1 MQRSVV
7 AVTASF
13 YDELA
18 PFYHLIYENWETAVS
33 TQGAGLAA
41 VLRAHGIQPGD
52 SVLDAASG
60 IGTQA
65 IGLVTQGY
73 RVAASDIS
81 PGAIARLKAELSHRG
96 LRAEASV
103 DDIRTLARAEDQSFS
118 AVIACDNSIPHML
131 SDGEILEAFRSC
143 LRCLLPGGV
152 AMFSVRDYAIIERRS
167 PDVRPYGLRYA
178 DGNRHLAVQVWEWD
192 EDQYDLRMYLTCESA
207 SGTCDTRVL
216 RTRYYAVSIARLLEL
231 MAEAGFVDVQR
242 RDDVLFQPTLIG
254 ARPNA
259 A

>member
-1 MQRSVV
+1 
-7 AVTASF
+7 VTASF

-18 PFYHLIYENWETAVS
+18 PFYHLIYENWEGAVS
-33 TQGAGLAA
+33 RQGAGIAA
-41 VLRAHGIQPGD
+41 VLRALGVQPGA

-81 PGAIARLKAELSHRG
+81 PGAIARLKAELSLRG

-103 DDIRTLARAEDQSFS
+103 DDIRTLAHVDTQSFA
-118 AVIACDNSIPHML
+118 AVIACDNSIPHLL
-131 SDGEILEAFRSC
+131 SDSEILNAFRSC

-152 AMFSVRDYAIIERRS
+152 AIFSVRDYAIIERKS

-178 DGNRHLAVQVWEWD
+178 AGNRFLAVQVWEWD
-192 EDQYDLRMYLTCESA
+192 EDQYDLRMYLTSESP
-207 SGTCDTRVL
+207 SGICDTRVL
-216 RTRYYAVSIARLLEL
+216 RTRYYAVSISRLLEL
-231 MAEAGFVDVQR
+231 MGEAGFVDVQR
-242 RDDVLFQPTLIG
+242 RDDVLFQPALMG
-254 ARPNA
+254 RRPNA